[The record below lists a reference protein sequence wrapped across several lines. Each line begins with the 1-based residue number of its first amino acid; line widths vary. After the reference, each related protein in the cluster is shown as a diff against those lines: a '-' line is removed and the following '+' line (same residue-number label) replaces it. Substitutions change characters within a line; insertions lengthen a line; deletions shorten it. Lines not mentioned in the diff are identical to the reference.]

1 MVGFDLQIFIF
12 VNLHILRT
20 FNIDTRRYWLRL
32 KGIFMGKYATDSL
45 NAMSLEINGYV
56 DDLEK
61 GLSIVT
67 GINKDYKRILL
78 AGMGASAI
86 GGAVYRDSMYY
97 QSSVIVTVAKT
108 MALPEWVNDEDTL
121 FVACS
126 YSGNTFETLELY
138 NKAMAAGLD
147 TVVVTY
153 GGELERLAL
162 ENGNVLIKIGGA
174 KIQPRSAI
182 GWFIGII
189 GGIIEDA
196 GGPGVRYQLRRM
208 LPWLRSSMEKMERT
222 DSYTHSI
229 ANEITKEIYDGVTRI
244 PVVYGTPDMDA
255 VAVRLKNQLNENSK
269 LIAYSG
275 VMPEFNHNE
284 IVGWY
289 EDSHRKLFLPII
301 LRDYMDKD
309 ICKLVDSTVEVMRKK
324 GLSPI
329 VVDIKGD
336 SLLERMVYSIM
347 FGDHLSFYVAVNR
360 EVDPLNVDPI
370 TDIKRT
376 IKSKLER

>member
-1 MVGFDLQIFIF
+1 MGQYATESLNDMYEEVHGF
-12 VNLHILRT
+12 VN
-20 FNIDTRRYWLRL
+20 
-32 KGIFMGKYATDSL
+32 
-45 NAMSLEINGYV
+45 
-56 DDLEK
+56 DLES
-61 GLSIVT
+61 GLNVVSGV
-67 GINKDYKRILL
+67 NKDYKQIIL

-97 QSSVIVTVAKT
+97 RSPIVVTVAKT
-108 MALPEWVNDEDTL
+108 MALPAWAGSDTL

-126 YSGNTFETLELY
+126 YSGNTFETIDLY
-138 NKAMAAGLD
+138 NKAMAMGLD

-153 GGELERLAL
+153 GGELERLAN
-162 ENGNVLIKIGGA
+162 ENGNILVKIGGE

-182 GWFIGII
+182 GWFIGIV

-196 GGPGVRYQLRRM
+196 GGPGIRYQLRRM
-208 LPWLRSSMEKMERT
+208 LPWLKASMEHMEL
-222 DSYTHSI
+222 DGSYTHWI
-229 ANEITKEIYDGVTRI
+229 ADEVTKECCSSGARI

-269 LIAYSG
+269 LIAFSG

-289 EDSHRKLFLPII
+289 EDSHREIFLPII

-309 ICKLVDSTVEVMRKK
+309 ICKLVDSTVEVMKKK

-336 SLLERMVYSIM
+336 TLLERMVYSIM

-360 EVDPLNVDPI
+360 NVDPLNVDPI

>member
-1 MVGFDLQIFIF
+1 
-12 VNLHILRT
+12 
-20 FNIDTRRYWLRL
+20 
-32 KGIFMGKYATDSL
+32 MGNYQTQPL
-45 NAMSLEINGYV
+45 NDMAIEVEGYV
-56 DDLEK
+56 DDIEN
-61 GLSIVT
+61 GLKVETNIMHHYRHV
-67 GINKDYKRILL
+67 II

-86 GGAVYRDSMYY
+86 GGAVYKDSMYY
-97 QSSVIVTVAKT
+97 QSAVEVDIAKT
-108 MALPEWVNDEDTL
+108 MALPECADDNTL

-126 YSGNTFETLELY
+126 YSGNTFETIELY

-153 GGELERLAL
+153 GGELERLAK
-162 ENGNVLIKIGGA
+162 ENNNILLKIGGNR
-174 KIQPRSAI
+174 IQPRSAI
-182 GWFIGII
+182 GWFIGIV

-196 GGPGVRYQLRRM
+196 GGPGIRYQLKKM
-208 LPWLRSSMEKMERT
+208 LPWLRASQKHMDAD
-222 DSYTHSI
+222 DSYTHWI
-229 ANEITKEIYDGVTRI
+229 ADEITKECCSIGTRI
-244 PVVYGTPDMDA
+244 PVVYGTPDLEA
-255 VAVRLKNQLNENSK
+255 IAVRLKNQFNENSK
-269 LIAYSG
+269 LIAFSG

-289 EDSHRKLFLPII
+289 EDPHRNIFLPII

-309 ICKLVDSTVEVMRKK
+309 ICKLVDSTVDVMKRK

-336 SLLERMVYSIM
+336 TLLERMVYSIM

-360 EVDPLNVDPI
+360 AVDPLNVDPI

-376 IKSKLER
+376 IKDRLERRCSRPTLTGQ

>member
-1 MVGFDLQIFIF
+1 
-12 VNLHILRT
+12 
-20 FNIDTRRYWLRL
+20 
-32 KGIFMGKYATDSL
+32 MGKYATESL
-45 NAMSLEINGYV
+45 NNMAVEVGGYV
-56 DDLEK
+56 DDIEH
-61 GLSIVT
+61 GLAVIT
-67 GINKDYKRILL
+67 GINRDYKHIVL

-97 QSSVIVTVAKT
+97 QSNVTVECAKT
-108 MALPEWVNDEDTL
+108 MALPRWNTSDTL

-126 YSGNTFETLELY
+126 YSGNTFETIELY
-138 NKAMAAGLD
+138 HKAMAANID

-153 GGELERLAL
+153 GGELEQLAK
-162 ENGNVLIKIGGA
+162 ENGNILLKIGGDR
-174 KIQPRSAI
+174 IQPRSAI

-189 GGIIEDA
+189 GGIIEDV
-196 GGPGVRYQLRRM
+196 GGPGIRYQLHKM
-208 LPWLRSSMEKMERT
+208 LPWLRSAQERMERD
-222 DSYTHSI
+222 DSYTHKV
-229 ANEITKEIYDGVTRI
+229 ADAITMRMDHGDHGYTRI

-269 LIAYSG
+269 LIAFSG

-289 EDSHRKLFLPII
+289 EDSHRNLFLPVI

-309 ICKLVDSTVEVMRKK
+309 ICKLVDSTVEVMRSK
-324 GLSPI
+324 GLEPI

-336 SLLERMVYSIM
+336 TLLERMVYSIM

-360 EVDPLNVDPI
+360 NVDPLNVDPI
-370 TDIKRT
+370 TAIKRT

>member
-1 MVGFDLQIFIF
+1 
-12 VNLHILRT
+12 
-20 FNIDTRRYWLRL
+20 
-32 KGIFMGKYATDSL
+32 MGKYATESL
-45 NAMSLEINGYV
+45 NNMSVEVCGYV
-56 DDLEK
+56 DDLEA
-61 GLSIVT
+61 GLNVVS
-67 GINKDYKRILL
+67 GINKDYKHIIL

-97 QSSVIVTVAKT
+97 RCPVDVSVAKT
-108 MALPEWVNDEDTL
+108 MALPSWVGDDTL
-121 FVACS
+121 FVVCS
-126 YSGNTFETLELY
+126 YSGNTFETIELY
-138 NKAMAAGLD
+138 NKAMAAGID

-153 GGELERLAL
+153 GGELERLAN
-162 ENGNVLIKIGGA
+162 ENGNLLLKIGGN

-182 GWFIGII
+182 GWFIGIV

-196 GGPGVRYQLRRM
+196 GGPGIRYQLRKM
-208 LPWLRSSMEKMERT
+208 LPWLKAAQEKMEL
-222 DSYTHSI
+222 DGSYTHKV
-229 ANEITKEIYDGVTRI
+229 ADEITKECCGAGTRI

-269 LIAYSG
+269 LIAFSG

-289 EDSHRKLFLPII
+289 EDSHRSLFLPVI

-309 ICKLVDSTVEVMRKK
+309 ICKLVDSTVEVMKKK

-336 SLLERMVYSIM
+336 TLLERMVYSIM
-347 FGDHLSFYVAVNR
+347 FGDHLSFFVAVNR
-360 EVDPLNVDPI
+360 GVDPLNVDPI

-376 IKSKLER
+376 IKNKLER